1 MNTRIEIRPLR
12 PFDKP
17 KVIGCYL
24 LLPIVATISIGFVI
38 SYWESIYKSFK
49 YDKHSAPE
57 VAYDTTEKA
66 ATANE
71 LLLQL
76 SNQLRDFDKRSKVIF
91 GIKHAW
97 VIDGKKADTPTKI
110 YDFVQKY
117 QNKQFL
123 KDYFDL
129 AVMRTKLETKVL
141 ELESSVDNTVTSLG
155 PSASS
160 EKVFQTERLIR
171 KNIVA
176 QIDQLEVASQLLEQ
190 LGEIYIED

>member
-24 LLPIVATISIGFVI
+24 LLPIIATISIGFVI

-49 YDKHSAPE
+49 YDKHTAPE
-57 VAYDTTEKA
+57 VAFDTTEKA

-71 LLLQL
+71 LLLQF
-76 SNQLRDFDKRSKVIF
+76 NNELRSFDKRSRAIF
-91 GIKHAW
+91 GVKHKW
-97 VIDGKKADTPTKI
+97 VVEGKKADTPTKI

-117 QNKQFL
+117 QDKQFL
-123 KDYFDL
+123 RDYFDL
-129 AVMRTKLETKVL
+129 AVMRTKLETKLL
-141 ELESSVDNTVTSLG
+141 ELESSVDKTVTSLG
-155 PSASS
+155 DSASS

-176 QIDQLEVASQLLEQ
+176 QIDQLEIASQLLEQ
-190 LGEIYIED
+190 LGGTYRED